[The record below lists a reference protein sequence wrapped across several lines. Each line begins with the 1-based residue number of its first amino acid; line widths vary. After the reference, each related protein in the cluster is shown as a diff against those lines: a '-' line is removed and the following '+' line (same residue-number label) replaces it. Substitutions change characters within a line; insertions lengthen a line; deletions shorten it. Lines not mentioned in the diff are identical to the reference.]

1 MPKPGLIKENHLD
14 PEFLRKL
21 LTGGNSSSFDL
32 ALTEYVKKTDK
43 ITKSQLHQDYLN
55 EVNDAIAA
63 VEARLANYYSK
74 FEPISRAE
82 IDSEFES
89 DIAALE
95 IAVSN
100 FNQIASDLEATVAGS
115 VNNYIEN
122 SNIVTDVTE
131 AVKNNVE
138 TMVSNMSQT
147 VINHGE
153 RIAALEIQTE
163 DLESDVD
170 RLETD
175 LETTNQSVQTVQN
188 NISTI
193 NNSIT
198 SINAILDRIG
208 NIDTQ
213 LSEFRSTCANTYRQ
227 LEDKI
232 IKEDLDPALVQTI
245 GNLQTAVESLQNT
258 NFNPIVQ
265 VEGSAGQVAT
275 IDHQGSL
282 VGADLVYFAYAYDWY
297 HETEDAQ
304 FKGFSPII
312 DLNEEQVLT
321 ISHALWNEAA
331 KRNRQKETVPLNE
344 NEKVTEATIENSDQ
358 TEEDINWPK
367 DDDESTYQD
376 LVMRENNIAISVE
389 AMNVAQEQDPNENT
403 DTEEPEEPE
412 LTPTLTIKGKDVS
425 VSNPYIDKRVYV
437 DIGFYGTQFKIY
449 GKISSVG
456 GFEATINIDNRQQY
470 DLAYSTEKASADG
483 VCLLCVEG
491 LSEGPHR
498 IRFIV
503 GPEETLKLLDKIKID
518 AVHGVLL
525 FKEDIFPDFFWEE
538 TLYDG
543 GNYFRNY
550 TAEQT
555 DAEPITITHTYPEDL
570 ISEHLEKP
578 NPTWYEAS
586 ALDYSDIKYIGK
598 FICNKDTND
607 LYYCDGTSMIKMI
620 ESPRN
625 ISLEQ
630 MQLIIDAILGD
641 DDEDDEEE
649 SGTNP

>member
-138 TMVSNMSQT
+138 TMVSNISQT

-232 IKEDLDPALVQTI
+232 IEEDLDPAIVQTI

-258 NFNPIVQ
+258 NFNPMVQ

-312 DLNEEQVLT
+312 DLNEERVLT

-331 KRNRQKETVPLNE
+331 RRNRQRETVPLNE

-376 LVMRENNIAISVE
+376 LVMTASNIAISVE

-403 DTEEPEEPE
+403 GTEDPEP
-412 LTPTLTIKGKDVS
+412 TPTLTIEGKDVS

-449 GKISSVG
+449 GKISSVN

-470 DLAYSTEKASADG
+470 DLAYGTEKSSADG

-598 FICNKDTND
+598 FICNKDTDD